1 MQASHATEGVHKG
14 HTSFSDF
21 NEVQM
26 QVVKISKDIDY
37 ITKKV
42 DIIDQE
48 LHEVKEDHQ
57 VTSNQILD
65 ALRSK

>member
-1 MQASHATEGVHKG
+1 MKEMSNK
-14 HTSFSDF
+14 F
-21 NEVQM
+21 NSPNLRFLLGDVRDLSRL
-26 QVVKISKDIDY
+26 KLA
-37 ITKKV
+37 TKKV